1 MNTESNRWQIKNNVI
16 LKSISKLFKERD
28 RTYGEVDNPKFH
40 VLNIK
45 LEIFKSIFIKG
56 QKHEMK
62 FPKF

>member
-28 RTYGEVDNPKFH
+28 RTYGKVDNPKFH

-62 FPKF
+62 FRKF

>member
-1 MNTESNRWQIKNNVI
+1 MNTEPNRWQIKNYVI

-62 FPKF
+62 FRKF